1 MAKRT
6 FRVVR
11 KNRKS
16 RRRIKGGDDTIPKV
30 PSSKSDRFK
39 LVKKGFK
46 IFRKYL
52 PDYPNINQTV
62 RFHILKYRQNQLKC
76 KKSRFETMSLTRK
89 ENKELN
95 DADKATCDE
104 IKLQLDDIRTMQGM
118 FGKLKRNIFRYGLM
132 RLVINMSIL
141 SRVHHI
147 LYNTDFSKK
156 NPKISSAAKYFFFRN
171 CGKKPDQNDFEIDE
185 KLLNNIN
192 NINNIK
198 DTNVSKLAKDSDNE
212 ANGIDVPP
220 IDNNFNLKDRAQAL
234 YDAETNEF
242 PDCGITDR
250 LTVIEHET
258 LMEFY
263 QTKLYFK
270 GGVNEKNVQFGGE
283 NGPAAI
289 CQITGIILIII
300 GGLDM
305 GTELSIE
312 GNPSGLGC
320 VIAGVIILV
329 IGIFGSDSLSE

>member
-30 PSSKSDRFK
+30 PSSKYIRDKS
-39 LVKKGFK
+39 LKKGIE
-46 IFRKYL
+46 IFRKHL

-76 KKSRFETMSLTRK
+76 KKSRFESMSLTRK
-89 ENKELN
+89 ENKYLN
-95 DADKATCDE
+95 DADKAATCDD
-104 IKLQLDDIRTMQGM
+104 IKLQLNDIRTMQGM

-132 RLVINMSIL
+132 RLVINMTIL
-141 SRVHHI
+141 SRLHHI

-156 NPKISSAAKYFFFRN
+156 NPKMSSAAKYFFFRN
-171 CGKKPDQNDFEIDE
+171 CGQKPDQNDFEIDE

-192 NINNIK
+192 IQ

-234 YDAETNEF
+234 YAAETNEF

-270 GGVNEKNVQFGGE
+270 GGMNEENVQSTIMDIG
-283 NGPAAI
+283 NYLT
-289 CQITGIILIII
+289 ITGMILVII
-300 GGLDM
+300 GVLDM
-305 GTELSIE
+305 TTEMLID
-312 GNPSGLGC
+312 GNPSGIAC
-320 VIAGVIILV
+320 VISGVILFV
-329 IGIFGSDSLSE
+329 IGGFIVESVRN